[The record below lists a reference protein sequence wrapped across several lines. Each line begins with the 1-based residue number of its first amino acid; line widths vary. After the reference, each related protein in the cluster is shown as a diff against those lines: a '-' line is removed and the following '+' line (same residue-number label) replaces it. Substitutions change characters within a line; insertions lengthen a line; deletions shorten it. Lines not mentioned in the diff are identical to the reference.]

1 MEAQILHA
9 LRREIRATLIVIAY
23 RLPTIRLADRVLYL
37 EEGRLRASGA
47 HEQLLESERGYAS
60 MVRAYERRGA

>member
-1 MEAQILHA
+1 
-9 LRREIRATLIVIAY
+9 LIVIAY

-37 EEGRLRASGA
+37 EDGRLRAAGA

-60 MVRAYERRGA
+60 MVRAYERRAT